1 MKFWHHFRFKKKILS
16 KLASK
21 ISSGVSNF
29 VSVAASCSDR
39 RHLFTLFQIDE
50 IFGDLKLTETQD
62 DPNLD
67 AFNVGVDVDVDV
79 DVAGDA
85 RPVEAVEAS
94 PVIFNESSHFEDNIG
109 KKGKGVIS

>member
-1 MKFWHHFRFKKKILS
+1 M
-16 KLASK
+16 
-21 ISSGVSNF
+21 SNF
-29 VSVAASCSDR
+29 VTASCFDR

-67 AFNVGVDVDVDV
+67 AFNVGVGVDVDVDV